1 MAWRLMAVP
10 SQAHPTLG
18 GEGWLEER
26 PEQRRG
32 RESPKNGE
40 DKREEDDGRG
50 RKRKNEGGKTVG
62 GAEG

>member
-40 DKREEDDGRG
+40 DKREESFQLSFSRTEVAAL
-50 RKRKNEGGKTVG
+50 R
-62 GAEG
+62 